1 MKNILISILIAL
13 CIGNCLSTIQAQNNI
28 LLQSKNLEITL
39 NEKGYYQSIRI
50 VDKEVMKKESSP
62 ILTACNDKQ
71 LITPIQL
78 TKNQDKLQV
87 TMSDHSIVE
96 LAYTETPHCIT
107 LEAHKVPSHYEAIIF
122 GPICIQIHEQ
132 VGDIVGVVQ
141 GNGIAMGMQ
150 SMNTKTTAGVPEE
163 YAEQMQTY
171 FKIKGKETELSVG
184 TIPIHRLAAVYL
196 TDGAAFQLFCRNRSQ
211 AERRTIFQLKDMQI
225 EPVKG
230 ENAHIKGAKIAIWGA
245 SQSEALTRIAAI
257 EQEQGLPHPL
267 FDGEWGKTS
276 RAAMKSYLISN
287 FGEKDFD
294 FILDKAE
301 KAGFKYIYHSDPF
314 EEWGHFRWNKKFVEG
329 GDEKVAALVKKAAQ
343 RGIAMGIHTLTN
355 FTTTND
361 AYVTPIPSTHLLKQ
375 GALQLT
381 SGIDDKQTEIR
392 IQKSNYFELPMT
404 LNGLMIDQE
413 LITYGEVKQEGETML
428 LTGCTRGAFGTTAA
442 THTKETPLYKLWD
455 YPYKTFFPDLEL
467 QDAYAD
473 RLIEIFNK
481 TGLKQI
487 SFDGLEG
494 CMYTGHEDYSTSHFV
509 KRFYQGV
516 KHNVLNDA
524 SRLNHFNWHIH
535 TRMNWG
541 EPWGEAMRTGQVE
554 NRIKNQKFFQ
564 RNLFPRMLG
573 WFLIRLDDRKFEATT
588 LEDLEWALSESAG
601 FDAGY
606 AMSINVRT
614 LKNHGQIDQLLT
626 AIKHWDMLREKQ
638 CFTPE
643 QMEELKK
650 VETEW
655 HLEKKNEKEFL
666 LYPLNITKYFHCALS
681 EMQPGQT
688 GGSDWVVNTP
698 HGGKYAFR
706 LKVEGDGAIENP
718 KFQTPKGTIVFPCTL
733 ETDQYLLYTYEG
745 KATVTDKNYRVITDV
760 TPQGVA
766 EMPTGDS
773 HVIFSCEPIDDTTP
787 DIQVRFITRGKP
799 QTIVLK

>member
-1 MKNILISILIAL
+1 MKNIFKSILVCL
-13 CIGNCLSTIQAQNNI
+13 CLSCFISSINAQDI
-28 LLQSKNLEITL
+28 LLQSKNLKVRIGSNGCYE
-39 NEKGYYQSIRI
+39 SILI
-50 VDKEVMKKESSP
+50 EGKEVLPEKKSP
-62 ILTACNDKQ
+62 ILTGCIDNQ
-71 LITPIQL
+71 LVTPIGIKKEKQ
-78 TKNQDKLQV
+78 KLHL
-87 TMSDHSIVE
+87 TMSDQSMVE
-96 LAYTETPHCIT
+96 LVYAETPNCLT
-107 LEAHKVPSHYEAIIF
+107 LEVSKVPPTYDAIVF
-122 GPICIQIHEQ
+122 GPIKVNIHEL

-150 SMNTKTTAGVPEE
+150 SLNTKTTAGVPEE
-163 YAEQMQTY
+163 Y
-171 FKIKGKETELSVG
+171 FKSIENSFQLKGEEAELSVG
-184 TIPIHRLAAVYL
+184 NIPCHRLAAL
-196 TDGAAFQLFCRNRSQ
+196 NLADGAAFQLFCRNRSQ
-211 AERRTIFQLKDMQI
+211 EEQRTVFQVKNMQI
-225 EPVKG
+225 LPVKG
-230 ENAHIKGAKIAIWGA
+230 ENAHIQGAKIALWGA
-245 SQSEALTRIAAI
+245 SQDEALTRIGAI

-267 FDGEWGKTS
+267 FDGKWGKTS
-276 RAAMKSYLISN
+276 RESMKSYLISN
-287 FGEKDFD
+287 FSEKDFD

-301 KAGFKYIYHSDPF
+301 TAGFKYIYHSDPF
-314 EEWGHFRWNKKFVEG
+314 EDWGHFNWSKKFVDG
-329 GDEKVAALVKKAAQ
+329 GDEKVAALVQKAAQ
-343 RGIAMGIHTLTN
+343 RDIAMGVHTLTN

-361 AYVTPIPSTHLLKQ
+361 AYVTPVPSEHLLRQ
-375 GALQLT
+375 GTLELT
-381 SGIDDKQTEIR
+381 SDIDATQTEIR
-392 IQKSNYFELPMT
+392 IKKSEYFSVPMT
-404 LNGLMIDQE
+404 LNGLMIDKE
-413 LITYGEVKQEGETML
+413 LITYGSVKEDNDMMI
-428 LTGCTRGAFGTTAA
+428 LTDCTRGAFGTAA
-442 THTKETPLYKLWD
+442 NAHSKKTPLYKLWD

-473 RLIEIFNK
+473 RLIEMFNK

-494 CMYTGHEDYSTSHFV
+494 CMYTGQEDYSTSHFV
-509 KRFYQGV
+509 ERFYKGL

-573 WFLIRLDDRKFEATT
+573 WFLIRLADRKFEATT

-643 QMEELKK
+643 QMERLKK

-655 HLEKKNEKEFL
+655 HLEKKSEQEFL
-666 LYPLNITKYFHCALS
+666 LYPLNITKYYQCDLS

-688 GGSDWVVNTP
+688 GGSDWTINTSY
-698 HGGKYAFR
+698 GGAYAFR

-718 KFQTPKGTIVFPCTL
+718 KFQTPSGTILFPCTV
-733 ETDQYLLYTYEG
+733 EAGQYLLYNQDG
-745 KATVTDKNYRVITDV
+745 SATVTDKNYRIISTV
-760 TPQGVA
+760 TPQGKA
-766 EMPTGDS
+766 SLPQGNS
-773 HVIFSCEPIDDTTP
+773 HMAFSCEPVDDTTP
-787 DIQVRFITRGKP
+787 DIQVRFITRGEAE
-799 QTIVLK
+799 TILYK